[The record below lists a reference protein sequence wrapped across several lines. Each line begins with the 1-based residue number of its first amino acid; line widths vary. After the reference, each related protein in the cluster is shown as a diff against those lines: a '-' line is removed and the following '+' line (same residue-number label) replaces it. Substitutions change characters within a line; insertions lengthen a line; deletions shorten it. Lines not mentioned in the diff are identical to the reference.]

1 MRGLN
6 LKPNGRIE
14 SVPLVQTIG
23 KVCDVSASAALV
35 FVGPW
40 QRKPEP
46 SAFKIPSTSK
56 PQNASNRVNK
66 VVVKQTAS
74 KYSRAVEF
82 LKQEGYFLKLLKG
95 TGPKHLVK
103 IYKDVVVES
112 GGGTIDEYGV
122 VGQDIARFFMEYCD
136 GGDFRKFLRN
146 MYKQLVE

>member
-14 SVPLVQTIG
+14 SVPLVHTIG

-46 SAFKIPSTSK
+46 SASKIPSISK

-74 KYSRAVEF
+74 KSSRAVEF

-95 TGPKHLVK
+95 TGPKHLVN
-103 IYKDVVVES
+103 IYKDVVVGS
-112 GGGTIDEYGV
+112 GGGTVDEYDV
-122 VGQDIARFFMEYCD
+122 VGQDVARLFMEYCE
-136 GGDFRKFLRN
+136 GGGILGNF
-146 MYKQLVE
+146 